1 MPAPCSVKTS
11 RRLQRV
17 LSVLADGQPHS
28 TAEIVHR
35 TGLVAVDT
43 AIRELRGSPN
53 DLPIARTQRGHIH
66 TYTLGQVAR
75 LNLLVAEAARLAG
88 EV

>member
-43 AIRELRGSPN
+43 AIRELRGYPN
-53 DLPIARTQRGHIH
+53 HLPIERSQRGHIH
-66 TYTLGQVAR
+66 SYTLGR
-75 LNLLVAEAARLAG
+75 LAGLDLLVSAAARLAG
-88 EV
+88 DI